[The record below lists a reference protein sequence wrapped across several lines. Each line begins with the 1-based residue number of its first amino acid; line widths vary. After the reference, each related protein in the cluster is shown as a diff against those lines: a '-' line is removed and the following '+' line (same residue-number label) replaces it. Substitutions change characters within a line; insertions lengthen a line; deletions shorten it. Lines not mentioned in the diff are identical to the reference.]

1 MLTVEALPILNREYG
16 NAVGRLEDN
25 MNILRA
31 FNDVDISFIGVNNAI
46 IAASWLGQIVA
57 ETKNTVEIK
66 SDCAA
71 YTNGL
76 SGAKF
81 ICKFDIYIT
90 ICYNESDKKIMVVKG
105 YGVYVYHRDL
115 QYLSKLMAILENSC
129 KILHFHSI
137 LEGNKPSHELF
148 DF

>member
-1 MLTVEALPILNREYG
+1 
-16 NAVGRLEDN
+16 
-25 MNILRA
+25 
-31 FNDVDISFIGVNNAI
+31 
-46 IAASWLGQIVA
+46 
-57 ETKNTVEIK
+57 
-66 SDCAA
+66 
-71 YTNGL
+71 
-76 SGAKF
+76 
-81 ICKFDIYIT
+81 
-90 ICYNESDKKIMVVKG
+90 MVVKG